1 MGKLLDADLLLAELR
16 ERKSDTYWGA
26 DDSDPFAKG
35 VVYAIE
41 HYIHQVTDG
50 RYDAPEELQPKPPRQ
65 TLVEALEGAEVGTRF
80 RHKEADVPG
89 WVVVVNPG
97 LIYISDVKR
106 TARVQDH
113 YADGD
118 WYADEFIIEYPT
130 Y

>member
-1 MGKLLDADLLLAELR
+1 MGKLLDADKMIADLEARAESWR
-16 ERKSDTYWGA
+16 EGTYDA
-26 DDSDPFAKG
+26 FAQG
-35 VVYAIE
+35 VVYDIE
-41 HYIHQVTDG
+41 YYLSMV
-50 RYDAPEELQPKPPRQ
+50 RNSEFDAPEELQPKPPRQ
-65 TLVEALEGAEVGTRF
+65 TIVEALEGAEVGTRF